1 MLRLNQP
8 VVVIAMA
15 VLCGASSC
23 VGQSSRPHAAVE
35 QPQPGLLTIMFE
47 STQFKRPTGLSV
59 MEQVNVDTGW
69 NINDYSRLWIGRI
82 KAPVSGTIEVFAEAD
97 DGLRLEIGGQ
107 RIIDGW
113 GKDQPRSGT
122 FAAQKDQLL
131 PLRLEYY
138 QDGGTGFIRLYWSW
152 PGQPRQLIPA
162 SAFFH
167 TPEDR
172 QQIEKIMATAGP
184 IVPAPIP
191 PAPADTP
198 DKSRVYIP
206 GQRDAITWP
215 GDPVPARPGPHLF
228 IDDYLIASA
237 QNLTRQVCQPRRDP
251 NIPNP
256 ILTSREDGTFQPYM
270 SVSRSPE
277 TGRFRIWYGI
287 STPDKNE
294 SASDLA
300 YMESDDGIH
309 WIRPHRVLPKPGP
322 LQFGSEVLDRGPYWP
337 QPDQRYVYSFWYGGL
352 RLWVSPDGW
361 NFRQLA
367 DAPLVRHNHDI
378 NSMAWDSLRR
388 RYVAT
393 MSTFTALPGRFKGA
407 RRTTL
412 QSYSTNLLDWTPP
425 VFVLVA
431 DQSLDPGETQFYA
444 MEAFLNRGP
453 LRIAMVKILRDD
465 LFSDPPE
472 VLKARGGDF
481 GIGYTTLAWTRDGE
495 HWVRDRDVF
504 FDRGPEGSWDRSHAW
519 IDEQVIVADQVYLYY
534 GGYRSGHKANR
545 FTDRQIGLVTMPL
558 DRYVARQAGDQPA
571 TLLTVPLKLNENCRH
586 LLVNADAAGGELR
599 ACIRD
604 AKTHAVI
611 PGLSFDD
618 CQPLTADG
626 LRVPILFGDVHS
638 TQRKLQALRGQ
649 VVQIEFSLRN
659 ARLFAFEWA
668 DWFPDSAAP

>member
-1 MLRLNQP
+1 MLKLNQP
-8 VVVIAMA
+8 VVVIAVA

-23 VGQSSRPHAAVE
+23 VGQSPQPPSSVE

-172 QQIEKIMATAGP
+172 QQIEKIMAAAGP

-206 GQRDAITWP
+206 GQADEITRP
-215 GDPVPARPGPHLF
+215 SQPVPARPGPHLF
-228 IDDYLIASA
+228 IDDYLIASS
-237 QNLTRQVCQPRRDP
+237 QNLVRQVCQPRRDP
-251 NIPNP
+251 SIPNP

-309 WIRPHRVLPKPGP
+309 WIRPHRVLPKPAP

-337 QPDQRYVYSFWYGGL
+337 QPDQRYVYSFWFGGL

-361 NFRQLA
+361 N
-367 DAPLVRHNHDI
+367 
-378 NSMAWDSLRR
+378 
-388 RYVAT
+388 
-393 MSTFTALPGRFKGA
+393 
-407 RRTTL
+407 
-412 QSYSTNLLDWTPP
+412 
-425 VFVLVA
+425 
-431 DQSLDPGETQFYA
+431 
-444 MEAFLNRGP
+444 
-453 LRIAMVKILRDD
+453 
-465 LFSDPPE
+465 
-472 VLKARGGDF
+472 
-481 GIGYTTLAWTRDGE
+481 
-495 HWVRDRDVF
+495 
-504 FDRGPEGSWDRSHAW
+504 
-519 IDEQVIVADQVYLYY
+519 
-534 GGYRSGHKANR
+534 
-545 FTDRQIGLVTMPL
+545 
-558 DRYVARQAGDQPA
+558 
-571 TLLTVPLKLNENCRH
+571 
-586 LLVNADAAGGELR
+586 
-599 ACIRD
+599 
-604 AKTHAVI
+604 
-611 PGLSFDD
+611 
-618 CQPLTADG
+618 
-626 LRVPILFGDVHS
+626 
-638 TQRKLQALRGQ
+638 
-649 VVQIEFSLRN
+649 
-659 ARLFAFEWA
+659 
-668 DWFPDSAAP
+668 